1 MSADFTP
8 LIIITVSVTLNVP
21 YSSFKLK
28 ASENN
33 ETVRANLQKKPNS
46 GFFLFFF
53 FHSGVGGDV
62 EKVNLLLK
70 QYMCPSVY
78 NNWPTDL

>member
-1 MSADFTP
+1 MSADFAP

-46 GFFLFFF
+46 GFFFFF
-53 FHSGVGGDV
+53 SSQRCWRRRGKSEPAAQTVHVPFCLQQLAD
-62 EKVNLLLK
+62 
-70 QYMCPSVY
+70 
-78 NNWPTDL
+78 